1 MLTCMPTYTYGL
13 PGPTTRYA
21 SDAEDHQ
28 MFSYSEQVVANLDIA
43 RAITM
48 MFTDNKGIEFV
59 TATYDLS
66 GSNIRSGSTSLGVF
80 ASRYRHTPLPYTAL
94 GRNWAFCG
102 AQTLTVNITGGGTVT
117 MKKVKVSCWG
127 CCFFAC
133 CCRGSYE
140 ILVNG
145 EKVGSWGRDGEGD
158 APLVTFSPTLDPR
171 LKGIIIVLSF
181 ILFNI
186 HY

>member
-1 MLTCMPTYTYGL
+1 
-13 PGPTTRYA
+13 
-21 SDAEDHQ
+21 

-66 GSNIRSGSTSLGVF
+66 VTLKIQQYSFKLSKFCKVFFCKKGSNIRSGSTSLGVF

-181 ILFNI
+181 ILVRHI
-186 HY
+186 